1 MGDTKRKTKM
11 KHIKKIM
18 VVTLGSILIAPAAF
32 AADQD
37 VRFSGV
43 VLDSCALVIGTN
55 GVLGQ
60 SIDQTI
66 LSSTETGGL
75 PGTVTATTNSIN
87 STIEVI
93 SPTTFDVGPATADT
107 NTVFAA
113 SYSLAG
119 DTILSEVTGDSATP
133 LGLGVTVA
141 TVNANATKTAGTFD
155 AGLYEL
161 VTTVRCTS
169 P

>member
-1 MGDTKRKTKM
+1 MKRMTKT
-11 KHIKKIM
+11 
-18 VVTLGSILIAPAAF
+18 TLALALTALIAPSALAV
-32 AADQD
+32 DQD
-37 VRFSGV
+37 VRFAGI

-60 SIDQTI
+60 SLDQTV
-66 LSSTETGGL
+66 LSSKETGGAS
-75 PGTVTATTNSIN
+75 GTVIVTTNSPN

-93 SPTTFDVGPATADT
+93 APTSFDIAPANADA
-107 NTVFAA
+107 NTVFTA

-119 DTILSEVTGDSATP
+119 DTVLSEILGDSISP
-133 LGLGVTVA
+133 LGLGVTTA
-141 TVNANATKTAGTFD
+141 TIDANATKESGTFD

>member
-1 MGDTKRKTKM
+1 M
-11 KHIKKIM
+11 KNITKIM
-18 VVTLGSILIAPAAF
+18 VATLGVALTAPAAF
-32 AADQD
+32 AVDQD
-37 VRFSGV
+37 VRFSGL

-66 LSSTETGGL
+66 LSSKETAGL
-75 PGTVTATTNSIN
+75 PGTVTVTTNSIN
-87 STIEVI
+87 SNIEVI
-93 SPTTFDVGPATADT
+93 SPTSFDVGPASADT
-107 NTVFAA
+107 NTTFAA

-119 DTILSEVTGDSATP
+119 DTTLSEVTGDSVTP
-133 LGLGVTVA
+133 LALGITVA
-141 TVNANATKTAGTFD
+141 TIDANATKTTGTFD

>member
-1 MGDTKRKTKM
+1 M
-11 KHIKKIM
+11 KNITKIM
-18 VVTLGSILIAPAAF
+18 VATLGVALTAPAAF
-32 AADQD
+32 AVDQD
-37 VRFSGV
+37 VRFSGL

-66 LSSTETGGL
+66 LSSKETAGL
-75 PGTVTATTNSIN
+75 PGTVTVTTNSIN
-87 STIEVI
+87 SNIEVI
-93 SPTTFDVGPATADT
+93 SPTSFDVGPASADT
-107 NTVFAA
+107 NTTFAA

-119 DTILSEVTGDSATP
+119 DTTLSEVLGDSVTP
-133 LGLGVTVA
+133 LALGITVA
-141 TVNANATKTAGTFD
+141 TIDANATKTTGTFD